1 MKFER
6 YDAQYKRRDADVNAE
21 ITNAVNAAN
30 DRAQYD
36 ESAKRLLGH
45 KSILAHILVDTVE
58 EFKGMDPKDVVK
70 YIEGEPKIGVV
81 PTEPGLTNANA
92 HGKRLVGM
100 NTENTEINEGT
111 INFDIVFY
119 VRMKDG
125 IAQII
130 VNVEAQKDMPTEYH
144 ILNRAIFYACRLVSS
159 QKERDFVNKKYD
171 DIKQVY
177 TIWICMNM
185 PEDSTDY
192 YYLTN
197 KKVLGNCKWEGKQD
211 MLNIILIGLAKE
223 LPHQDEKHE
232 LHRLLGTLLSKSLT
246 QNEKLNIIEKEYD
259 IPSEDLRKD
268 VSVMCN
274 LSQGIVDDTKIEIIM
289 NMYENKFSLEQI
301 SLATKKSIAEI
312 EKIIKE
318 NKHALT

>member
-1 MKFER
+1 M
-6 YDAQYKRRDADVNAE
+6 NTE

-36 ESAKRLLGH
+36 ERAKRLLGH

-58 EFKGMDPKDVVK
+58 EYKGMNPKDVVK

-81 PTEPGLTNANA
+81 PTEPGLTNVNGD
-92 HGKRLVGM
+92 GKRLVGM

-125 IAQII
+125 LSQII

-192 YYLTN
+192 YCLAN
-197 KKVLGNCKWEGKQD
+197 KKVLGNCRWEGKQD
-211 MLNIILIGLAKE
+211 MLNIVLIGLAKE
-223 LPHQDEKHE
+223 LPRQDEKHE
-232 LHRLLGTLLSKSLT
+232 LHRLLGALLSKSLT
-246 QNEKLNIIEKEYD
+246 QSEKLNIIEKEYD
-259 IPSEDLRKD
+259 IPLEEDLRKD

-274 LSQGIVDDTKIEIIM
+274 LSQGIVDDTKVEIIM

-301 SLATKKSIAEI
+301 SLATKKSIAEV

-318 NKHALT
+318 NEPVLV